1 MNTRT
6 FLRTMAVAWL
16 TLSSGVAAALAD
28 RPSSAADK
36 PVPKSAAYKIS
47 GPHSYQNLTI
57 FLIHGEDQLKNK
69 TFLTLQ
75 EALEQKK
82 AIVYETQQVNQL
94 TIENVS
100 PTEEVFVQAGDIVKG
115 GKQDRVIAFDV
126 ILPARSGKMPIAS
139 FCVEAGRWT
148 QRGRENPA
156 AFEVS
161 RDQAPTK
168 DLKLAIRK
176 DMAQHEVW
184 NKVAEGQVKLAGNLG
199 TSVQAATSR
208 SSLQLTLENPKLQE
222 AVKNYVGKLQSVGD
236 GQNDVIGYAA
246 AVNGVL
252 DSADVYASHA
262 LFAKLWPT
270 LLKGSAVEA
279 VTEVKK
285 GGPDVLLTK
294 QMVLDFLAD
303 AERGAASHRSIT
315 SRVQV
320 IQQETTKNIVFTCAD
335 EEQHVAI
342 RRSYVHK

>member
-1 MNTRT
+1 MNTKK
-6 FLRTMAVAWL
+6 LLL
-16 TLSSGVAAALAD
+16 TLAAAGLALLAMVAASFAD
-28 RPSSAADK
+28 RPSTAGATVLPR
-36 PVPKSAAYKIS
+36 PVTYTITGPYAYE
-47 GPHSYQNLTI
+47 NLTI

-75 EALEQKK
+75 EALQQKK
-82 AIVYETQQVNQL
+82 VIVYETQQVNQL
-94 TIENVS
+94 TIENLSVH
-100 PTEEVFVQAGDIVKG
+100 EEIFVQAGDIVKG

-126 ILPARSGKMPIAS
+126 IVPARSGKMPIAS

-148 QRGRENPA
+148 PRGQENAA

-176 DMAQHEVW
+176 DMAQRDVW
-184 NKVAEGQVKLAGNLG
+184 GKVAESQAKLEGNLG
-199 TSVQAATSR
+199 GPVRAAASR
-208 SSLQLTLENPKLQE
+208 SSLQLTLENQKLQE
-222 AVKNYVGKLQSVGD
+222 AVKKYVTKLQPIIE
-236 GQNDVIGYAA
+236 GQNDVIGYAV

-262 LFAKLWPT
+262 LFLKMWPT

-279 VTEVKK
+279 VTEFKK
-285 GGPDVLLTK
+285 GAPAVLVTK

-303 AERGAASHRSIT
+303 ADQGKPSHRAVT
-315 SRVQV
+315 KRVQI
-320 IQQETTKNIVFTCAD
+320 IQQETKKNIVFTCAD
-335 EEQHVAI
+335 EEQHIAI

>member
-1 MNTRT
+1 
-6 FLRTMAVAWL
+6 
-16 TLSSGVAAALAD
+16 
-28 RPSSAADK
+28 
-36 PVPKSAAYKIS
+36 
-47 GPHSYQNLTI
+47 
-57 FLIHGEDQLKNK
+57 
-69 TFLTLQ
+69 
-75 EALEQKK
+75 
-82 AIVYETQQVNQL
+82 
-94 TIENVS
+94 
-100 PTEEVFVQAGDIVKG
+100 
-115 GKQDRVIAFDV
+115 
-126 ILPARSGKMPIAS
+126 
-139 FCVEAGRWT
+139 VEAGRWT